1 MIPLAL
7 LLFLFGIVLSFV
19 GATVFARAWV
29 LLSAPPES
37 STAEELLRQF
47 ILAWVLAVAVGLATT
62 AAVIGAAYMRGVDLG
77 RMVG

>member
-7 LLFLFGIVLSFV
+7 LLFLIGGVLSFV
-19 GATVFARAWV
+19 GATVFAHAWV
-29 LLSAPPES
+29 SLSTSSSES
-37 STAEELLRQF
+37 STEELLRQF

-77 RMVG
+77 